1 LKNRTKTRKQGNS
14 ITLTVPST
22 FNIAAG
28 VTVEPELTTN
38 GIFYRFVEENPILN
52 FDAEILTDL
61 IAEKTP
67 SYKLVDEFKKRQQ
80 AIPQAIKKIEQE
92 TLAHATPMTKEQ
104 LENDIGL

>member
-1 LKNRTKTRKQGNS
+1 M
-14 ITLTVPST
+14 
-22 FNIAAG
+22 
-28 VTVEPELTTN
+28 EPELTTN

-80 AIPQAIKKIEQE
+80 AIPQAIKKIEHE
-92 TLAHATPMTKEQ
+92 TLARATPVTKKQ

>member
-1 LKNRTKTRKQGNS
+1 MKNRTKTRKQGNS

-92 TLAHATPMTKEQ
+92 TLAHTTPMTKEQ